1 MGVMKM
7 NRLTDEELLV
17 LIINLGMMTIN
28 QVNTPPEIKQRNN
41 TIINKLI
48 VMREEVKSG
57 ERTN

>member
-1 MGVMKM
+1 MKM

-41 TIINKLI
+41 AIINKLI

>member
-1 MGVMKM
+1 M